1 MQDTL
6 ATLISALLAAGL
18 YATMSYGLALIYGVL
33 KVINLANAGVLM
45 LGAYVTW
52 WMWDAFH
59 VDPLLAPIVVLPLF
73 FLFGVVL
80 ERVAVRRVVEQEPIV
95 SLLLLFGVW
104 LILQNIAY
112 AIWTGD
118 TRSIETPFVEAT
130 FKLGG
135 IQLAW
140 PRVYVFVAGALTL
153 AVLQLFLT
161 KTQFGRAIRAVSQDR
176 EAARLAGIDV
186 ERIYAVAFGI
196 GIALSAF
203 AGSLLSL
210 LFPFGPDFGRALQ
223 LKSFCIVVLGGL
235 DSFVGVAFGAI
246 LLSLAEAFGLRYMAA
261 SLQNLISFVLL
272 VVVLIAFPKGIAG
285 IIRSLRRV

>member
-1 MQDTL
+1 MARDL
-6 ATLISALLAAGL
+6 GL
-18 YATMSYGLALIYGVL
+18 RHFRVMFERQRGDGL
-33 KVINLANAGVLM
+33 
-45 LGAYVTW
+45 
-52 WMWDAFH
+52 
-59 VDPLLAPIVVLPLF
+59 
-73 FLFGVVL
+73 
-80 ERVAVRRVVEQEPIV
+80 
-95 SLLLLFGVW
+95 
-104 LILQNIAY
+104 
-112 AIWTGD
+112 
-118 TRSIETPFVEAT
+118 
-130 FKLGG
+130 
-135 IQLAW
+135 
-140 PRVYVFVAGALTL
+140 AGALTL

>member
-1 MQDTL
+1 VQDTL

-73 FLFGVVL
+73 FLFGIVL
-80 ERVAVRRVVEQEPIV
+80 ERVAVRRVIEQEPIV

-118 TRSIETPFVEAT
+118 TRSIETPFIEST
-130 FKLGG
+130 FKLGR

-210 LFPFGPDFGRALQ
+210 LFPFGPDFGQALQ

>member
-59 VDPLLAPIVVLPLF
+59 VDPLLAPLVVLPLF
-73 FLFGVVL
+73 FLFGIVL
-80 ERVAVRRVVEQEPIV
+80 ERVAIRRVIEQEPIV

-104 LILQNIAY
+104 LILQNVAY

-210 LFPFGPDFGRALQ
+210 LFPFGPDFGGALQ
-223 LKSFCIVVLGGL
+223 LKSFCVVVLGGL

-246 LLSLAEAFGLRYMAA
+246 LLSLAEAFGLRWMPA

>member
-18 YATMSYGLALIYGVL
+18 YATMSYGLAMIYGVL

-73 FLFGVVL
+73 FLFGIVL
-80 ERVAVRRVVEQEPIV
+80 ERVAVRRVIEQEPIV

-118 TRSIETPFVEAT
+118 TRSIETPFIEST

-210 LFPFGPDFGRALQ
+210 LFPFGPDFGQALQ

>member
-1 MQDTL
+1 VQDTL

-73 FLFGVVL
+73 FLFGIVL
-80 ERVAVRRVVEQEPIV
+80 ERVAVRRVIEQEPIV

-118 TRSIETPFVEAT
+118 TRSIETPFIEST

-210 LFPFGPDFGRALQ
+210 LFPFGPDFGQALQ

>member
-73 FLFGVVL
+73 FLFGIVL
-80 ERVAVRRVVEQEPIV
+80 ERVAVRRVIEQEPIV

-118 TRSIETPFVEAT
+118 TRSIETPFIEST

-210 LFPFGPDFGRALQ
+210 LFPFGPDFGQALQ

>member
-1 MQDTL
+1 MDTVAL
-6 ATLISALLAAGL
+6 LISALLSAGL

-52 WMWDAFH
+52 WLWDAYH
-59 VDPLLAPIVVLPLF
+59 LNPLLAPLVVIPIF
-73 FLFGVVL
+73 FIFGVVL
-80 ERVAVRRVVEQEPIV
+80 ERLVVRRVLDQEPIV

-112 AIWTGD
+112 VVWTGD

-130 FKLGG
+130 VKLGP
-135 IQLAW
+135 IQVGW
-140 PRVYVFVAGALTL
+140 PRLYVFLAGAVTL
-153 AVLQLFLT
+153 GGLQFFLT
-161 KTQFGRAIRAVSQDR
+161 KTHVGRAIRAVAQDR
-176 EAARLAGIDV
+176 QAASLAGIDV
-186 ERIYAVAFGI
+186 QRVYGLAFGI

-203 AGSLLSL
+203 AGSLLAL
-210 LFPFGPDFGRALQ
+210 IFPFGPDFGRALQ

-235 DSFVGVAFGAI
+235 DSFLGVAFGA
-246 LLSLAEAFGLRYMAA
+246 LALSLAEALGLRFMAA

-272 VVVLIAFPKGIAG
+272 VVVLIVFPKGIAG
-285 IIRSLRRV
+285 LLRSLRRV